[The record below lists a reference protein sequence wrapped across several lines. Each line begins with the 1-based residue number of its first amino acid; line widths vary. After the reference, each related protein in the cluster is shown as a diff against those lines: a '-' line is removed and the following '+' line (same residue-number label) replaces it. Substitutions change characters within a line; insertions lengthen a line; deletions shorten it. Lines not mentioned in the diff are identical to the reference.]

1 MVVVLAGCAGDER
14 SDDVGGVAV
23 EGDAGSVVTH
33 GGAWIGVTS
42 GFLNVAQGNTRV
54 ERGGDERVTQGVGSD
69 SLGDAGTS
77 GDAPHDPGGGVTVKA
92 MTVGTEEE
100 GSFAAFPD
108 GEVDGSGGAWRER
121 DEDGLGTLAK
131 DGEGAMP
138 ALEA

>member
-1 MVVVLAGCAGDER
+1 M
-14 SDDVGGVAV
+14 
-23 EGDAGSVVTH
+23 
-33 GGAWIGVTS
+33 
-42 GFLNVAQGNTRV
+42 
-54 ERGGDERVTQGVGSD
+54 
-69 SLGDAGTS
+69 
-77 GDAPHDPGGGVTVKA
+77 TVKA